1 MKLAVTFREGNIMTP
16 CRQDVDA
23 KASFAAE
30 KKFLG
35 NLFLFFLDVGCK
47 FFGGHDL
54 HGKKPLH

>member
-1 MKLAVTFREGNIMTP
+1 MTP

-30 KKFLG
+30 KKFLFF
-35 NLFLFFLDVGCK
+35 FLFFVLDVGCK

-54 HGKKPLH
+54 HGKKTLH